1 MYKDIVTDIF
11 FDLDHTLWDFEK
23 NSALTFERL
32 LVDFEV
38 SISLEV
44 FLEAYIPINLKY
56 WRMYRNGEVP
66 KETLRYERLK
76 YTFDQLSYHA
86 TDRLIQDMADQYM
99 EVLTTYNHLF
109 PGTHDLLNYLQP
121 KYRLHIITN
130 GFTEVQGKKMENS
143 QIDQYFEVLVDSEL
157 AGVKKPHPKIFK
169 TALDMAGVS
178 AAKSLMIGD
187 SLEADILGAKAAGL
201 QVLHFNAHG
210 EATHAHAPIVH
221 SLEEIKQYL

>member
-1 MYKDIVTDIF
+1 MFNDIVTDIF

-56 WRMYRNGEVP
+56 WRMYRNGEVS

-76 YTFDQLSYHA
+76 YTFDQLSYNA

-109 PGTHDLLNYLQP
+109 PGTHELLNYLQP

-130 GFTEVQGKKMENS
+130 GFTEVQGKKMKNS

>member
-32 LVDFEV
+32 LIDFEV

-56 WRMYRNGEVP
+56 WRMYRNGEVS

-130 GFTEVQGKKMENS
+130 GFTEVQGKKMKNS

-210 EATHAHAPIVH
+210 EATHVHAPIVH

>member
-38 SISLEV
+38 SISLDI

-56 WRMYRNGEVP
+56 WRMYRNGEVS

-76 YTFDQLSYHA
+76 YTFDQLSYNA
-86 TDRLIQDMADQYM
+86 TDRLIHDMADQYM

-109 PGTHDLLNYLQP
+109 PGTPRSAELSTAQLQASYHHQWVYGSP
-121 KYRLHIITN
+121 R
-130 GFTEVQGKKMENS
+130 KKNEKFS
-143 QIDQYFEVLVDSEL
+143 D
-157 AGVKKPHPKIFK
+157 
-169 TALDMAGVS
+169 
-178 AAKSLMIGD
+178 
-187 SLEADILGAKAAGL
+187 
-201 QVLHFNAHG
+201 
-210 EATHAHAPIVH
+210 
-221 SLEEIKQYL
+221 

>member
-56 WRMYRNGEVP
+56 WRMYRNGEVS